1 MKQDITITEHQ
12 SSAPASGTNFTVDSS
27 KYSSR
32 TSDYPKTLLTWD
44 EKATRGLT
52 REEQRKVYKQ
62 LRHKFD
68 IGEITF
74 YSDKSRDPTKTLM
87 LIKAAEN
94 KVGWKRDFFCC
105 GKRSAG
111 AA

>member
-1 MKQDITITEHQ
+1 MKNDVTITEHQ
-12 SSAPASGTNFTVDSS
+12 SGAPASGTHFTVNSS
-27 KYSSR
+27 RDSSR
-32 TSDYPKTLLTWD
+32 TSDHPRTLLTWD

-52 REEQRKVYKQ
+52 REEQRKVYAQ
-62 LRHKFD
+62 LRHKFGID
-68 IGEITF
+68 EISF

-87 LIKAAEN
+87 LIQAAEN
-94 KVGWKRDFFCC
+94 KPGWKRDFFYC